1 MSIFRPPKSNYS
13 DFYDL
18 SKLKLI
24 WNFGWA
30 IIFILSIVSISNIT
44 NVNYSQVPNIVGIS
58 IAAICLFI
66 IKITGRYEVISLITI
81 IGILIVV
88 SLTFLFLRNT
98 PQYTT
103 PLWMILNILL
113 GYFIL
118 GRFRGTIVLICHFTV
133 LFFYFAY
140 FFKSNLENMYEMTRL
155 DIINYIIEAGLI
167 GFGIFYIL
175 SLFVKT
181 TRQAEKQVKEI
192 NRELIKKNEVV
203 IAQNEE
209 KEIMLKEIHHR
220 VKNNLQVITSLLRLQ
235 SMEIESNETK
245 DAFNEAI
252 TRVKSMALIH
262 EKMYKNDS
270 LADFD
275 LKSYLESLV
284 NDLIDAYNVKKPI
297 SIQVKLS
304 IDSVGNKSVVPLSLL
319 FNELISNS
327 IKHGFK
333 DKDSGDINVE
343 ISRIDVQTYKLIY
356 QDNGTWVNGNSNN
369 FGTEL
374 IESMTK
380 QLDGSFELYKEPNKT
395 TYTFLVQY
403 IDQ

>member
-30 IIFILSIVSISNIT
+30 IIFILSIVSLSNIT

-118 GRFRGTIVLICHFTV
+118 GRFGGTIVLICHFTV